1 MANFEGGTQVKSGYY
16 WNPRAWSVEVIP
28 PEGGRLPHSPAKYV
42 KVPFPLLFV
51 IVPVMGAGFLMTLP
65 VLGFALFGQAVVK
78 KVTGGVKETAADLA
92 ATMSPGWQPGEAH
105 LTGKPGE
112 EVEAGEEGAPTEEIK
127 ELAKEIEA
135 KRNEKKQ

>member
-28 PEGGRLPHSPAKYV
+28 PEGGRLPQSPAKYV

-65 VLGFALFGQAVVK
+65 VLGFALFGHAVVK
-78 KVTGGVKETAADLA
+78 KVTGGVKETATELA

-112 EVEAGEEGAPTEEIK
+112 EVEAGEEGAPTKEIQ

-135 KRNEKKQ
+135 KRGEKK